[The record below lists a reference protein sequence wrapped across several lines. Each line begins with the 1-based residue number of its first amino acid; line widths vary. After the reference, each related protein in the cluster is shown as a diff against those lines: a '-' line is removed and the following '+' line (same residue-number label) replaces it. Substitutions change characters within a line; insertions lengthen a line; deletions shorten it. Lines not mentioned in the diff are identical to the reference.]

1 MAVATVQGVNGGEAA
16 YAPLQTTRDLL
27 EVAAAALR
35 AAGIPTSVTNDVEL
49 WMYPRTAVAYRRHQP
64 GDDKLLGVEKFAVPE
79 DRNSLV
85 VVTGRRIEVR

>member
-1 MAVATVQGVNGGEAA
+1 MAEVTVQGVNAGKASW
-16 YAPLQTTRDLL
+16 PTLQTQRDLL

-49 WMYPRTAVAYRRHQP
+49 WMYPRTAVAYRRHKP

-85 VVTGRRIEVR
+85 VVTGRQR